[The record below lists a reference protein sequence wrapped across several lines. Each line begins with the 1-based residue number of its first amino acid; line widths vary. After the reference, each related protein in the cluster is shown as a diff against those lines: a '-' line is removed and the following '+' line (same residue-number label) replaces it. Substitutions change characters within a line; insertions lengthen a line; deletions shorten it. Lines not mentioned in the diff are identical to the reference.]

1 MYLINNIFIA
11 KFNTA
16 ATIVVFPIILV
27 SLYAVNIPPIKDDKL
42 EKYVAIINIG
52 TYLYASEKS
61 FFIKNENINGK
72 SAMLPK
78 TTASKNFLNE
88 L

>member
-42 EKYVAIINIG
+42 EKYVAIIN
-52 TYLYASEKS
+52 
-61 FFIKNENINGK
+61 NV
-72 SAMLPK
+72 LPLWHDLHFYHK
-78 TTASKNFLNE
+78 CDIL
-88 L
+88 LL